1 MTAAIIHFPQKAS
14 DTQRLAELGLMLAS
28 ALPLSPL
35 SSELDTLLEG
45 AAQLLDN
52 LNEAELDKWLTR
64 LDHWETKN
72 AEWPSA

>member
-1 MTAAIIHFPQKAS
+1 MAVIIKFPQRVS
-14 DTQRLAELGLMLAS
+14 DAQRLTELGQMLTS
-28 ALPLSPL
+28 ALPHASP

-45 AAQLLDN
+45 AAQLLDD

-72 AEWPSA
+72 AEWQSA